1 MLFNFL
7 RIYFHL
13 ARTYFN
19 STCSNQ
25 RKNLLKRRN
34 NLLNQRNNLAKQ
46 RFATIILT
54 TSFSKEK
61 KKRIVF
67 LQSSILNKIK
77 YVIKSLVDFLKPCVL
92 LQSLRNIHSC
102 WCLMIFQQRCNDSRQ
117 SQSTTIQSMS
127 QNSLSFGVFV
137 S

>member
-34 NLLNQRNNLAKQ
+34 NLANQRNNLAKQ
-46 RFATIILT
+46 RFATTILT